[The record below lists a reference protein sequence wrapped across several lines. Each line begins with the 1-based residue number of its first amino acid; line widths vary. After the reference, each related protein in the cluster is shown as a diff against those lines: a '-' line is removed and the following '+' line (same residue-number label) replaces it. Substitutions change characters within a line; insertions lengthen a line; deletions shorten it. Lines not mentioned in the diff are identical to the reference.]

1 MLKTPQRRTTFGS
14 CDVEKVHAVVARSTF
29 RSQNVKNTRVSDHF
43 WRFRCRKSARRQD
56 QPWQLLVELCGSA
69 IWMLMGTSQSPQ
81 FGAKPP
87 CLPPAEDHEPESG
100 TIQGQEQGEGQD
112 VCGAEEGVTTGQAES
127 SPSPNWMLQRLA
139 HLTLENPGNLCF
151 ANAATLAVMWT
162 TLSTHTWQLPYWG
175 EQCLALQ
182 GLLAR
187 NHDLCINLHNTEWF
201 QHIVRCWGER
211 DPNFV
216 PISLSKT
223 QLSML
228 PCGFQCCTPLRL
240 T

>member
-1 MLKTPQRRTTFGS
+1 MSKKCTPP
-14 CDVEKVHAVVARSTF
+14 RSTLAALGGAL
-29 RSQNVKNTRVSDHF
+29 RLSHT
-43 WRFRCRKSARRQD
+43 
-56 QPWQLLVELCGSA
+56 
-69 IWMLMGTSQSPQ
+69 IWMLMGTSL
-81 FGAKPP
+81 KV
-87 CLPPAEDHEPESG
+87 HRSG

-127 SPSPNWMLQRLA
+127 SPSPKWMLQRLA

-187 NHDLCINLHNTEWF
+187 NHDLCINLHNAEWF